1 MLDWITNF
9 WVENSPFILSVGY
22 NLLLVI
28 AVFIVAS
35 IVSNTVKKSI
45 RNSGKRIKR
54 MDPTLIPLFAGIA
67 GYAVYIVAVVIVLDI
82 FGVNTNSIVALLG
95 AAGLA
100 IGLALKDTLSNIAS
114 GIMMLIL
121 RPFRV
126 ADYITFDGTGG
137 TVEEISLFTTI
148 LKTPDGQYISAPNSN
163 VWAATIQN
171 STRNGTRRMDVV
183 VGVAYDDDLDAG
195 FRALQKLI
203 DDEPRFLKD
212 PTPQLMVQSLG
223 DSSVNLQIRAW
234 ATVDDY
240 WTIWWE
246 MQKKVKVAVEAAG
259 LSIPFPQQDVH
270 HYNVGNM
277 PAQPTNALQQKPG

>member
-1 MLDWITNF
+1 MLDWIVNF
-9 WVENSPFILSVGY
+9 WVENSPFILSIGY

-35 IVSNTVKKSI
+35 IISNTVKKSI

-100 IGLALKDTLSNIAS
+100 VGLALKDTLSNIAS

-126 ADYITFDGTGG
+126 GDYITFNGTGG

-163 VWAATIQN
+163 VWNATIQN

-195 FRALQKLI
+195 FRALQQLV
-203 DDEPRFLKD
+203 DEEPRFLKD
-212 PTPQLMVQSLG
+212 PAPQVMVQSLG

-246 MQKKVKVAVEAAG
+246 MQKKVKIAVEAAG
-259 LSIPFPQQDVH
+259 LSIPFPQRDVH
-270 HYNVGNM
+270 HYNVESM
-277 PAQPTNALQQKPG
+277 PEQPTSSPQQ

>member
-1 MLDWITNF
+1 MIDWIVNF

-35 IVSNTVKKSI
+35 IVSNAVKKSI

-126 ADYITFDGTGG
+126 GDYITFNGTGG

-163 VWAATIQN
+163 VWNATIQN

-195 FRALQKLI
+195 FRALQQLV
-203 DDEPRFLKD
+203 DEESRFLQD
-212 PTPQLMVQSLG
+212 PAPQVMVQSLG

-259 LSIPFPQQDVH
+259 LSIPFPQRDVH
-270 HYNVGNM
+270 HYNVENL
-277 PAQPTNALQQKPG
+277 PAQVDNTPKS

>member
-1 MLDWITNF
+1 
-9 WVENSPFILSVGY
+9 
-22 NLLLVI
+22 LVV
-28 AVFIVAS
+28 AVFIVAG
-35 IVSNTVKKSI
+35 IISNTVKSSI
-45 RNSGKRIKR
+45 SKSGKRIKR

-82 FGVNTNSIVALLG
+82 FGVNTNSIVALMG

-100 IGLALKDTLSNIAS
+100 VGLALKDTLSNIAS

-121 RPFRV
+121 RPFKV
-126 ADYITFDGTGG
+126 GDYITFSGTGG
-137 TVEEISLFTTI
+137 SVEEISLFTTI
-148 LKTPDGQYISAPNSN
+148 LRTPDGQYISAPNSN
-163 VWAATIQN
+163 VWASTIQN

-183 VGVAYDDDLDAG
+183 VGVAYDDNLDAG
-195 FRALQKLI
+195 FRALQQLVEE
-203 DDEPRFLKD
+203 EPRFLTD
-212 PTPQLMVQSLG
+212 PAPQVMVQSLG

-259 LSIPFPQQDVH
+259 LTIPFPQRDVH
-270 HYNVGNM
+270 HYNSESM
-277 PAQPTNALQQKPG
+277 PKQ

>member
-1 MLDWITNF
+1 MIDWIVNF

-35 IVSNTVKKSI
+35 IVSNAVKKSI

-126 ADYITFDGTGG
+126 GDYITFNGTGG

-163 VWAATIQN
+163 VWSATIQN

-195 FRALQKLI
+195 FRALQQLV
-203 DDEPRFLKD
+203 DEESRFLKD
-212 PTPQLMVQSLG
+212 PAPQVMVQSLG

-246 MQKKVKVAVEAAG
+246 MQKKVKIAVEAAG
-259 LSIPFPQQDVH
+259 LSIPFPQRDVH
-270 HYNVGNM
+270 HYNVENL
-277 PAQPTNALQQKPG
+277 PTQANNAPKQ

>member
-1 MLDWITNF
+1 MLDWITNL

>member
-1 MLDWITNF
+1 MLDWIVNF

-22 NLLLVI
+22 NLLLVV

-67 GYAVYIVAVVIVLDI
+67 GYAVYIVAIVIVLDI

-100 IGLALKDTLSNIAS
+100 VALALKDTLSNIAS

-126 ADYITFDGTGG
+126 GDYITFSGTGG

-163 VWAATIQN
+163 VWASTIQN

-203 DDEPRFLKD
+203 DDEPRLLKD
-212 PTPQLMVQSLG
+212 PAPQVMVQSLG

-259 LSIPFPQQDVH
+259 LSIPFPQRDVH

-277 PAQPTNALQQKPG
+277 PVQPTKAPQQ

>member
-1 MLDWITNF
+1 MLDWIVNF
-9 WVENSPFILSVGY
+9 WVENSPFILNVGY

-54 MDPTLIPLFAGIA
+54 MDPTLLPLFAGIA
-67 GYAVYIVAVVIVLDI
+67 GYSVYIVAVVIVLDI

-126 ADYITFDGTGG
+126 GDYITFSGTGG

-163 VWAATIQN
+163 VWSATIQN

-195 FRALQKLI
+195 FRALQTI
-203 DDEPRFLKD
+203 VEEESRFLKD
-212 PTPQLMVQSLG
+212 PAPQVMVQSLG

-259 LSIPFPQQDVH
+259 LSIPFPQRDVH
-270 HYNVGNM
+270 HYNVDNM
-277 PAQPTNALQQKPG
+277 PVQAEGIPKP

>member
-1 MLDWITNF
+1 MIDWIVNF

-35 IVSNTVKKSI
+35 IVSNAVKKSI

-126 ADYITFDGTGG
+126 GDYITFNGTGG

-163 VWAATIQN
+163 VWSATIQN

-195 FRALQKLI
+195 FRALQQLV
-203 DDEPRFLKD
+203 DEESRFLKD
-212 PTPQLMVQSLG
+212 PAPQVMVQSLG

-246 MQKKVKVAVEAAG
+246 MQKKVKIAVEAAG
-259 LSIPFPQQDVH
+259 LSIPFPQRDVH
-270 HYNVGNM
+270 HYNVENL
-277 PAQPTNALQQKPG
+277 PAQADNAPKP

>member
-1 MLDWITNF
+1 MIDWIVNF

-35 IVSNTVKKSI
+35 IVSNAVKKSI

-54 MDPTLIPLFAGIA
+54 MDPTLLPLFAGIA
-67 GYAVYIVAVVIVLDI
+67 GYAVYIVAIVIVLDI

-100 IGLALKDTLSNIAS
+100 VGLALKDTLSNIAS

-126 ADYITFDGTGG
+126 GDYITFSGTGG

-148 LKTPDGQYISAPNSN
+148 LQTPDGQYISAPNSN
-163 VWAATIQN
+163 VWNATIQN

-195 FRALQKLI
+195 FRALQQI
-203 DDEPRFLKD
+203 VDEESRFLKD
-212 PTPQLMVQSLG
+212 PAPQVMVQSLG

-240 WTIWWE
+240 WAIWWE
-246 MQKKVKVAVEAAG
+246 MQKKVKVGVEAAG
-259 LSIPFPQQDVH
+259 LSIPFPQRDVH
-270 HYNVGNM
+270 HYN
-277 PAQPTNALQQKPG
+277 ADNAAKP

>member
-1 MLDWITNF
+1 MIDWIMNF

-22 NLLLVI
+22 NLLLVV
-28 AVFIVAS
+28 AVFIVAG
-35 IVSNTVKKSI
+35 IISNTVKSSI
-45 RNSGKRIKR
+45 SKSGKRIKR

-82 FGVNTNSIVALLG
+82 FGVNTNSIVALMG

-100 IGLALKDTLSNIAS
+100 VGLALKDTLSNIAS

-121 RPFRV
+121 RPFKV
-126 ADYITFDGTGG
+126 GDYITFSGTGG
-137 TVEEISLFTTI
+137 SVEEISLFTTI
-148 LKTPDGQYISAPNSN
+148 LRTPDGQYISAPNSN
-163 VWAATIQN
+163 VWASTIQN

-183 VGVAYDDDLDAG
+183 VGVAYDDNLDAG
-195 FRALQKLI
+195 FRALQQLVEE
-203 DDEPRFLKD
+203 EPRFLTD
-212 PTPQLMVQSLG
+212 PAPQVMVQSLG

-259 LSIPFPQQDVH
+259 LTIPFPQRDVH
-270 HYNVGNM
+270 HYNSESM
-277 PAQPTNALQQKPG
+277 PKQ